1 MRLAIINNTS
11 KGTSGGHIKYLKNII
26 ENIGSNKEI
35 KSALI
40 LSPIFYPLDTNN
52 FNKIILKSFKP
63 LNIVK
68 GTHPSK
74 KLKFHIKE
82 FKPDLIFIP
91 NERYLYFK
99 NIPTIIM
106 VRNMEP
112 LVKISDNPINEL
124 IINKLK
130 RLITLNSCKK
140 SNHIIAVSDYV
151 KETLIKKINIEE
163 QKISRVYHGGTEAL
177 NDEILKKINIGVKSF
192 LFTAGSIRPARGLE
206 DIIIAL
212 GILKRKQSKIPH
224 LVIAGECIN
233 MGFYKKKLN
242 RMIEKY
248 KIKENIVWLGKIS
261 QEKMGWCYK
270 NSIATILSS
279 RVESFC
285 FVAHEAMSYGSII
298 ISSNSECL
306 PEILGNTAIY
316 YKSLDPT
323 DLSHKIATVF
333 NNIKK
338 PSNSKQAI
346 LRAMSFSSKR
356 NFQETL
362 EVFKKVHSQNQ

>member
-1 MRLAIINNTS
+1 
-11 KGTSGGHIKYLKNII
+11 
-26 ENIGSNKEI
+26 
-35 KSALI
+35 
-40 LSPIFYPLDTNN
+40 LSPDFYTIQSTNSK
-52 FNKIILKSFKP
+52 KIILKSFKA
-63 LNIVK
+63 LNIIK
-68 GTHPSK
+68 RTNPSIE
-74 KLKFHIKE
+74 LKFHIKQ

-112 LVKISDNPINEL
+112 LVKISGNPIKEL
-124 IINKLK
+124 IVNKLK
-130 RLITLNSCKK
+130 RLIALNSCKK

-151 KETLIKKINIEE
+151 RETLINKMNIEE
-163 QKISRVYHGGTEAL
+163 RKISRVYHGGTEAL
-177 NDEILKKINIGVKSF
+177 NDDKLKKIDFGVKNF

-233 MGFYKKKLN
+233 MGLYKKKLN
-242 RMIEKY
+242 RLIEKY
-248 KIKENIVWLGKIS
+248 KIEENIVWLGKIN

-298 ISSNSECL
+298 ISSNSKCL
-306 PEILGNTAIY
+306 PEILGNAAIY
-316 YKSLDPT
+316 YESLNPT
-323 DLSHKIATVF
+323 DLSHKIEKILINPTIRS
-333 NNIKK
+333 NNV
-338 PSNSKQAI
+338 QAFS
-346 LRAMSFSSKR
+346 RAREFSSIR
-356 NFQETL
+356 NFQEIM
-362 EVFKKVHSQNQ
+362 EVFKKVYSQNHT